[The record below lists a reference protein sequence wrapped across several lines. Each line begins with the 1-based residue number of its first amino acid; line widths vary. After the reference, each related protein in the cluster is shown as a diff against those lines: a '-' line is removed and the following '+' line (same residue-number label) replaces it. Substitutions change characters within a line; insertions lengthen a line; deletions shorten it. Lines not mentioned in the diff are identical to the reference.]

1 MICNLFWWAIRVI
14 CSLGEIED
22 CISDAHCAVSVAG
35 TEEDLHNIDKV
46 RSTTTTIALS
56 SHVQRSKHNSKLSE
70 WNLNTF
76 QLHICGKWHKIGWKR
91 MLTQDGIDTGDFCH
105 TMVLKPFL
113 SLYRAVA
120 RPPYPFPLNVST
132 LLCYDTPQHRNTL
145 SLEGFAV
152 HQDIYVWRAVNCRAP
167 TWAHLSKWKPF
178 HGQPTVF
185 FTGRAEYFVNCH
197 QKYFVKCST
206 ATPRL
211 SQHGPRVDWALWSL
225 SPSPSHSSSQAITMI
240 VGDYLWEIIVL
251 HIKCC
256 ECDKIQNWNDS

>member
-1 MICNLFWWAIRVI
+1 MISNPFGWAMQYSSVI

-22 CISDAHCAVSVAG
+22 CISDVHCAVSVAG

-76 QLHICGKWHKIGWKR
+76 QLHKCGKWHKIGWKR

-145 SLEGFAV
+145 HWQFCELKRLCSASG
-152 HQDIYVWRAVNCRAP
+152 YVWRAVNCRA
-167 TWAHLSKWKPF
+167 LGVS
-178 HGQPTVF
+178 
-185 FTGRAEYFVNCH
+185 
-197 QKYFVKCST
+197 
-206 ATPRL
+206 
-211 SQHGPRVDWALWSL
+211 AL
-225 SPSPSHSSSQAITMI
+225 
-240 VGDYLWEIIVL
+240 E
-251 HIKCC
+251 
-256 ECDKIQNWNDS
+256 